1 MNLIAILTLA
11 AQLFLPHEGVFR
23 DSAPRKTTGWLGLYC
38 NETCAL
44 QEATLEYAL
53 IANDPDRLNAATK
66 PRGAWFVF
74 REVPG
79 LKAGPVAEA
88 VCASDAPLSHNTVL
102 PMTLHGEAY
111 ELRVTAAD
119 QLLHKAVITLRH
131 GGESQVIYR
140 MQNEIDE
147 AHVALHFAGDLDGD
161 GKLDLVMTNSPKYS
175 WYPTTLYL
183 SSAAKPGELV
193 REVVTADR
201 YSC

>member
-1 MNLIAILTLA
+1 MKLLAILTLS
-11 AQLFLPHEGVFR
+11 AQIFLPYEGVFR

-38 NETCAL
+38 NQTCAL
-44 QEATLEYAL
+44 QPATLEYAL

-66 PRGAWFVF
+66 PRGALFVF

-88 VCASDAPLSHNTVL
+88 IFALDGDLAYDTVL
-102 PMTLHGEAY
+102 PMTLNGDSY
-111 ELRVTAAD
+111 ELRVTAANR
-119 QLLHKAVITLRH
+119 LYEKAVITLRH
-131 GGESQVIYR
+131 GDQSQVIYR
-140 MQNEIDE
+140 MRNEIDE
-147 AHVALHFAGDLDGD
+147 AHISLNFAGDLDGD
-161 GKLDLVMTNSPKYS
+161 GRLDLVMTNSPKYS

-193 REVVTADR
+193 REIVTADR